1 MELDE
6 FQQQARLTVQKAS
19 TEAAVSIVPILGLA
33 GEVGELVNEFKKYLR
48 DGAAHVRFRDRLA
61 EELGDVL
68 WYVADTATKF
78 ELSLS
83 EIAEQNLVKTRARWG
98 FADGS
103 AAPALPGPHVFD
115 KGFPE
120 YERFP
125 RRFVAVFEQVDEGGM
140 RKVRVMVENRQ
151 LGEDLTDNAHQAD
164 GYRFHDVFH
173 LACAAVLGWS
183 PVTRRNFPFGPEAKG
198 IKRKSNVI
206 IDEVEDGGRAIVT
219 EEGISALVFAYAV
232 DHASLEGVSHVDYDL
247 LKSIRVL
254 TAKFEVSV
262 CTAGEWEA
270 AILMGYRVWK
280 QLEREH
286 GGTVE
291 VDLDN
296 RCIRFLEKRSPDQDV
311 AFSQ

>member
-1 MELDE
+1 MELNE
-6 FQQQARLTVQKAS
+6 FQQQARRTVQAPS
-19 TEAAVSIVPILGLA
+19 TEGADTIVPLLGLA
-33 GEVGELVNEFKKYLR
+33 GEVGELINEYKKYLR
-48 DGAAHVRFRDRLA
+48 DGPAHVRFRERLA

-68 WYVADTATKF
+68 WYVADTATNF
-78 ELSLS
+78 DLTLS
-83 EIAEQNLVKTRARWG
+83 EIAEQNLAKTQARWG
-98 FADGS
+98 IASGAAQS
-103 AAPALPGPHVFD
+103 ALQKAHVFD
-115 KGFPE
+115 ERFPE
-120 YERFP
+120 GERFP
-125 RRFVAVFEQVDEGGM
+125 RRFVAVFEEVEKDGA
-140 RKVRVMVENRQ
+140 RKVRVSVDGRQ
-151 LGEDLTDNAHQAD
+151 LGEDLTDNAHQPD

-183 PVTRRNFPFGPEAKG
+183 PVTRRNLRVGDGEKG
-198 IKRKSNVI
+198 IKRKSDPV

-219 EEGISALVFAYAV
+219 EEGISALVFAYAT

-280 QLEREH
+280 ELEVARS
-286 GGTVE
+286 GSVE

-296 RCIRFLEKRSPDQDV
+296 RRIRFLGRNSS
-311 AFSQ
+311 AA